1 MNDKGLNYQ
10 RALLFSELADLVI
23 NNFKTLH
30 KKVLAKVFIQRFL
43 TFKRLRKKKQIVN
56 FNEFRDCWGRRHFW
70 KHLKNP
76 VHLRNVNL
84 DILLTFVTYNYKV
97 RNTQYCSY
105 FENQSQPIKNQQ
117 EKKVKKGKE

>member
-10 RALLFSELADLVI
+10 RALLLSELADLVI
-23 NNFKTLH
+23 KSFKTLR

-43 TFKRLRKKKQIVN
+43 TFKRLRKKKQIAN
-56 FNEFRDCWGRRHFW
+56 FDEFRDCWGRRHFW

-84 DILLTFVTYNYKV
+84 DILLTFITYNY
-97 RNTQYCSY
+97 
-105 FENQSQPIKNQQ
+105 
-117 EKKVKKGKE
+117 